1 MPKGFGYGGE
11 SANQERSNLLKD
23 NPVTRT
29 AAGDRPWISRHYKS
43 TMKSAKPSPMN
54 DGHLDSET
62 SPNQFNTKLVEEA
75 SKPNS
80 TMNEDFKKEV
90 LKAGIKGA
98 AAGAAAGSKEANSEA
113 ATTVAKN
120 KSATAM
126 AYDTPASK
134 KGKKKKGDSKCHHN
148 V

>member
-23 NPVTRT
+23 NPVART
-29 AAGDRPWISRHYKS
+29 AGGDRPWISRHYKS
-43 TMKSAKPSPMN
+43 TMRSAKPSPMN

-62 SPNQFNTKLVEEA
+62 SPNQFNQELVNEA
-75 SKPNS
+75 NKPGS

-90 LKAGIKGA
+90 LKAGVKGA
-98 AAGAAAGSKEANSEA
+98 KEANSEA

-120 KSATAM
+120 KSANAM
-126 AYDTPASK
+126 AYDAANAMYDTPASK